1 MLGIFNP
8 SINLGEKLTGLNP
21 ALLPR
26 CFLCLYVPG
35 NSSGFQN
42 HVHTGRKL
50 RWVELEFSVS
60 RTNLGKKHTGLNP
73 ALLPRCFLCLDLPGN
88 SSGFKKP
95 SIQWEEFTPIHARD
109 FSAQHKPGP
118 EAHRL
123 EPGASAQVFYVP
135 GFTRE
140 FLGIKKPSVHWE
152 EVTPG
157 RTRDFSSQHKPG
169 LEITWQQPSACAQV
183 VPVPGF
189 TRHYTSTMPPGNSR
203 RRSYSWG
210 LPGAS
215 RGVLTRTYSSTR
227 SSGIRSVHNTKH

>member
-1 MLGIFNP
+1 MYTGRKLRRVVLGIFNP

-95 SIQWEEFTPIHARD
+95 SIQWEE
-109 FSAQHKPGP
+109 
-118 EAHRL
+118 
-123 EPGASAQVFYVP
+123 
-135 GFTRE
+135 
-140 FLGIKKPSVHWE
+140 
-152 EVTPG
+152 VTPG

-183 VPVPGF
+183 VPFPGF

-203 RRSYSWG
+203 RRSCSWG

-215 RGVLTRTYSSTR
+215 RGVLHHLSSVL
-227 SSGIRSVHNTKH
+227 SSCSLSPQS

>member
-1 MLGIFNP
+1 MYTGRKLRRVVLGIFNP

-73 ALLPRCFLCLDLPGN
+73 ALLPRCFMCLDLPGN

-95 SIQWEEFTPIHARD
+95 SIQWEE
-109 FSAQHKPGP
+109 
-118 EAHRL
+118 
-123 EPGASAQVFYVP
+123 
-135 GFTRE
+135 
-140 FLGIKKPSVHWE
+140 
-152 EVTPG
+152 VTPG

-169 LEITWQQPSACAQV
+169 QEAHRIDLGASAQV
-183 VPVPGF
+183 FTVP
-189 TRHYTSTMPPGNSR
+189 
-203 RRSYSWG
+203 
-210 LPGAS
+210 
-215 RGVLTRTYSSTR
+215 VLTRHHTSTISQAISGSNR
-227 SSGIRSVHNTKH
+227 SPGIHPG

>member
-1 MLGIFNP
+1 MPVCTREFFGIPKPCAHWEEVTLGRARVF
-8 SINLGEKLTGLNP
+8 S
-21 ALLPR
+21 
-26 CFLCLYVPG
+26 
-35 NSSGFQN
+35 FQN
-42 HVHTGRKL
+42 KP
-50 RWVELEFSVS
+50 
-60 RTNLGKKHTGLNP
+60 GKKHTGLNP

-140 FLGIKKPSVHWE
+140 FLGIKKPGVHWE

-203 RRSYSWG
+203 RRSCSWG

-215 RGVLTRTYSSTR
+215 RGVLKLPHLGRLLALYCYLPSL
-227 SSGIRSVHNTKH
+227 KHFEAYY

>member
-1 MLGIFNP
+1 M
-8 SINLGEKLTGLNP
+8 
-21 ALLPR
+21 
-26 CFLCLYVPG
+26 
-35 NSSGFQN
+35 
-42 HVHTGRKL
+42 HTGRKL

-73 ALLPRCFLCLDLPGN
+73 ALLPRCFLCLYLPGN

-95 SIQWEEFTPIHARD
+95 SIQ
-109 FSAQHKPGP
+109 
-118 EAHRL
+118 
-123 EPGASAQVFYVP
+123 
-135 GFTRE
+135 
-140 FLGIKKPSVHWE
+140 WE

-203 RRSYSWG
+203 RRSCSWG

-215 RGVLTRTYSSTR
+215 RGVLQTATPCIIPYPAPLPCPHSLASFTTLA
-227 SSGIRSVHNTKH
+227 VHQPWVGTSHPSRVCVWVPARVRKHH